1 RRRRGWRRPAW
12 GAGAARHESV
22 PLGGGGGGAAVEAAA
37 GEADAPV
44 AGDGAG
50 GGGCVAGGDRA
61 AAAWRE
67 GTGRHG
73 SRPAAAVPDAAAGAP
88 LPLGQAPPRSRS
100 PTDAMAAPSSA
111 AGVAAV
117 VGVLVLLVAG
127 VSGARLPAR
136 GAAILGAALPRG
148 GASGGPSRRSGAFP
162 ASYAPASPRPTP
174 STCNL
179 AQHAECV
186 KVEYDPRLIEYRQLL
201 YVFWASHDPREVFG
215 QGSDVGNQY
224 RSVIV
229 GGLQT
234 LAVFNKHDDV
244 SKSSTLEGRAEK
256 EDSTARSS
264 AMVSENKKRK
274 NY

>member
-1 RRRRGWRRPAW
+1 THSVHSGLSRRRC
-12 GAGAARHESV
+12 GAG
-22 PLGGGGGGAAVEAAA
+22 GACA
-37 GEADAPV
+37 G
-44 AGDGAG
+44 GAG
-50 GGGCVAGGDRA
+50 GGALRGGRGPRGTNPCLSVVEAAVPRWRLRPGRRMPPWRATARGA

-234 LAVFNKHDDV
+234 LAASV
-244 SKSSTLEGRAEK
+244 
-256 EDSTARSS
+256 
-264 AMVSENKKRK
+264 
-274 NY
+274 

>member
-1 RRRRGWRRPAW
+1 TQSTP
-12 GAGAARHESV
+12 V
-22 PLGGGGGGAAVEAAA
+22 TPGGGGGCGR
-37 GEADAPV
+37 
-44 AGDGAG
+44 
-50 GGGCVAGGDRA
+50 GGGCPPWRA
-61 AAAWRE
+61 TTRGPAAAWRE

-100 PTDAMAAPSSA
+100 PTDAMVTLSSA

-136 GAAILGAALPRG
+136 GAAIRGAALPRG
-148 GASGGPSRRSGAFP
+148 RVPATAVFALAASGGPSRRSGAFP
-162 ASYAPASPRPTP
+162 ASYAPASPRLTP
-174 STCNL
+174 STRNL
-179 AQHAECV
+179 AEHAECV
-186 KVEYDPRLIEYRQLL
+186 KVEYDPRLIQYRQLL
-201 YVFWASHDPREVFG
+201 DVFWASHDPQEVFG

-234 LAVFNKHDDV
+234 LAGIVVAFSLKV
-244 SKSSTLEGRAEK
+244 GLA
-256 EDSTARSS
+256 
-264 AMVSENKKRK
+264 
-274 NY
+274 